1 MNRSEVYALIDAERV
16 RQGQKWGGSHEWG
29 TGDCSSPDVA
39 TIVKAAVL
47 TEECGEVARAVLDM
61 NDDALRREVVEVA
74 AVCVA
79 WLEGL
84 P

>member
-1 MNRSEVYALIDAERV
+1 MRREDVYDLIDAERE
-16 RQGQKWGGSHEWG
+16 RQREKWGGSHEWG
-29 TGDCSSPDVA
+29 QGDCSSHDVA

-61 NDDALRREVVEVA
+61 NDDALRAELVEVA